1 MKNLLMGLLL
11 LSACTEVVS
20 PNADLSNQ
28 PDLTSIKKDLA
39 TTPEDL
45 SVVQDLSVDLGN
57 PDLSTPYEVLCPVFL
72 KCCQTNLLLKYAEKF
87 TCLHPAI
94 PHLDYVGQSCDGGYL
109 SIFVWCY

>member
-11 LSACTEVVS
+11 LSACTEIVS

-28 PDLTSIKKDLA
+28 SDLASIKKDLA

-45 SVVQDLSVDLGN
+45 SMAQDLSIDLGN
-57 PDLSTPYEVLCPVFL
+57 PDLSTSYEILCPL
-72 KCCQTNLLLKYAEKF
+72 DCCKTGLLLKYAEKYSCIF
-87 TCLHPAI
+87 PATA
-94 PHLDYVGQSCDGGYL
+94 HLDHVGQSCDGGYL

>member
-28 PDLTSIKKDLA
+28 PDLTS
-39 TTPEDL
+39 
-45 SVVQDLSVDLGN
+45 VVQDLSVDLGN
-57 PDLSTPYEVLCPVFL
+57 PDLSTPYEILCPL
-72 KCCQTNLLLKYAEKF
+72 DCCKTGLLLKYAEKF
-87 TCLHPAI
+87 SCIFPATA
-94 PHLDYVGQSCDGGYL
+94 HLDHVGQSCDGGYL

>member
-57 PDLSTPYEVLCPVFL
+57 PDLSTPYEVLCPFFR
-72 KCCQTNLLLKYAEKF
+72 CCSVEQLLKHAEKF
-87 TCLHPAI
+87 TCLYPAT
-94 PHLDYVGQSCDGGYL
+94 PYLSQVGQSCDGGYL

>member
-20 PNADLSNQ
+20 PNADLSN
-28 PDLTSIKKDLA
+28 
-39 TTPEDL
+39 PEDL

-72 KCCQTNLLLKYAEKF
+72 KCCQTNLLLKYAEKS